1 MVASKDYETALAESA
16 ENAYIYFP
24 TDRNTV
30 VFNARNMGGAK
41 AVRAGLTDKFLWPE
55 PMRRKR

>member
-30 VFNARNMGGAK
+30 VFNARNMGG
-41 AVRAGLTDKFLWPE
+41 
-55 PMRRKR
+55 RRRCGPD